1 MAIEM
6 NKMENFARGGRG
18 ATLLQ
23 ALKKK
28 QEMQKSADLSRF
40 GRGLALTRAMEACAL
55 KEQSD
60 SESPFPEPL
69 LPATVPIGRGLA
81 AMQALTN
88 AAKKQPIERPL
99 GSSLS
104 SNAPAVGKNSSQ
116 ELSRQSSVSVED
128 LYSPQHD
135 LSESHRGTK
144 GKKIPLSANYIRIK
158 TRNEGVFQYHVSFNP
173 EIDSKSVRY
182 KMLYEHTDVTGKTR
196 AFDGAILYLPIKL
209 PNQETVLASTRLSDG
224 EKITITIKM
233 VKVLKSE
240 SCIPLYNI
248 MFRRVMSILQ
258 MKQVG
263 RYYYNPNTPTSVPQ
277 HKLEI
282 WPGYITAIKEH
293 EGGLLLMADAS
304 HKVLRKETVLDV
316 LVSLVRQDA
325 ARFRDNAMRT
335 IVGSVVLTR
344 YNNKTYRVDDIAW
357 DMSPNNKFVSSG
369 SKESISFIEYYRKQY
384 NREISDT
391 NQPLLIHKPK
401 KKALQ
406 HGDGPVKSELIC
418 LIPEFCYMTG
428 LTDDMR
434 SDFRVM
440 KDIAAH
446 TRVTPMQRQLT
457 LNRFVESIKSNEDA
471 MQQLT
476 NWGLYFED
484 ASIQIEGRYFQ
495 PERIIMRERDF
506 VASEEADWG
515 RDLSRASV
523 ITPVPLQ
530 NWVVITCKQDI
541 GKSKDYI
548 SMMMK
553 VTGPMGIDVSQPKL
567 IETRDQRTETLIRLL
582 RETIH
587 KNLQLVV
594 IIFPTSRDDKYSAV
608 KKLCCVECPV
618 PSQVIIARTISQQQ
632 KLRSVTQKIALQI
645 NCKLGGDLW
654 ALSIPLSGIMVIGI
668 DVYHDSSKGHRSIG
682 AFVASTNNNLT
693 RWFSRVCFQQPN
705 QELIDGLKTCLIGA
719 LKKYHEMNH
728 ILPKRIV
735 VFRDG
740 VSDSQLS
747 VVSGY
752 EVEQLSK
759 CFQHFGDTYSPLLS
773 VIIVQKRVNTRIF
786 INRRNQ
792 VDNPAPGTIVDHSIT
807 RKNWYDF
814 FLVSQHVRQG
824 TVTPTHYIVVHDTS
838 AMKVDHVQ
846 RLTYKM
852 THLYYNWPGTIRV
865 PAPCQYAHKL
875 AYLVG
880 QNIHKEPS
888 HSLADRLYFL

>member
-1 MAIEM
+1 
-6 NKMENFARGGRG
+6 MENFGRGGRG

-28 QEMQKSADLSRF
+28 QETQKPGEVLQL
-40 GRGLALTRAMEACAL
+40 GRGLALSRAMESCKI
-55 KEQSD
+55 KEK
-60 SESPFPEPL
+60 SECDNPLPEPI
-69 LPATVPIGRGLA
+69 LPTTVPLGRGLA
-81 AMQALTN
+81 AMQALSQ
-88 AAKKQPIERPL
+88 ASKKSAPTLDPPPSARGDGPRP
-99 GSSLS
+99 
-104 SNAPAVGKNSSQ
+104 
-116 ELSRQSSVSVED
+116 SRQRREFVQEPEPIIQCES
-128 LYSPQHD
+128 
-135 LSESHRGTK
+135 SESHHGTA
-144 GKKIPLSANYIRIK
+144 GQSVSLSANYIRIK
-158 TRNEGVFQYHVSFNP
+158 NSNSGVYQYHVSYAP
-173 EIDSKSVRY
+173 EIDSKSIRY

-209 PNQETVLASTRLSDG
+209 KNQETVLKSIRRSDG
-224 EKITITIKM
+224 EPITITIKM
-233 VKVLKSE
+233 VKKLDSQ

-263 RYYYNPNTPTSVPQ
+263 RYYYNPHTPTSVPQ

-316 LVSLVRQDA
+316 LVSLVRQDPT
-325 ARFRDNAMRT
+325 RFRDSAMRT

-357 DMSPNNKFVSSG
+357 DMNPNNDFVTTST
-369 SKESISFIEYYRKQY
+369 KENITFVDYYRKQY
-384 NREISDT
+384 NLEISDT

-401 KKALQ
+401 RKTPRGQ
-406 HGDGPVKSELIC
+406 EESSKSELIC

-434 SDFRVM
+434 TDFRVM

-446 TRVTPMQRQLT
+446 TRVTPVQRQLT
-457 LNRFVESIKSNEDA
+457 LNKFVQAIKSNEDA

-476 NWGLYFED
+476 NWGLHFED
-484 ASIQIEGRYFQ
+484 ATIQIEGRYFQ
-495 PERIIMRERDF
+495 PEKIFMRERDF
-506 VASEEADWG
+506 SASQEADWS
-515 RDLSRASV
+515 RDLCRNSV

-530 NWVVITCKQDI
+530 DWVVVTCKQDV
-541 GKSKDYI
+541 GRAKDFI

-553 VTGPMGIDVSQPKL
+553 VTGPLGIHVSQPRL

-582 RETIH
+582 RETVQ
-587 KNLQLVV
+587 KTFQLVV

-608 KKLCCVECPV
+608 KKFCCVECPV

-654 ALSIPLSGIMVIGI
+654 ALSIPLNGIMVIGI
-668 DVYHDSSKGHRSIG
+668 DVYHDSSKGNRSIG

-693 RWFSRVCFQQPN
+693 RWFSRVCFQLPN

-728 ILPKRIV
+728 MLPKRIV

-759 CFQHFGDTYSPLLS
+759 CFQHFGDNFSPLLS
-773 VIIVQKRVNTRIF
+773 VIIVQKRINTRIY
-786 INRRNQ
+786 INQGRNS
-792 VDNPAPGTIVDHSIT
+792 VGNPAPGTIVDHSIT

-838 AMKVDHVQ
+838 GMKVDHIQ
-846 RLTYKM
+846 KLTYKM

-888 HSLADRLYFL
+888 HSLSDRLFFL